1 MAICSNAVLT
11 ILNVRALAIQTLKQI
26 YAVNESIML
35 EEKYMK
41 LIHKIHLENTK
52 QLLKLKCLLFV
63 IYSLIW
69 FAVNL
74 VTYMFYLFF
83 YFFLKAFRV
92 FKDCEGRKITINQ
105 LNKRFFD
112 F

>member
-1 MAICSNAVLT
+1 M
-11 ILNVRALAIQTLKQI
+11 
-26 YAVNESIML
+26 
-35 EEKYMK
+35 
-41 LIHKIHLENTK
+41 
-52 QLLKLKCLLFV
+52 
-63 IYSLIW
+63 YSYIW
-69 FAVNL
+69 FVVNL
-74 VTYMFYLFF
+74 VTYMIYLFF